1 MKKSKVIIGAALLAG
16 LTIGGT
22 VNMPVANAAR
32 TDMVDDSNH
41 NGVMTVGNY
50 TAMRNQYGVKA
61 MTCKISEGTYYV
73 DPTAK
78 PDIQAA
84 QQSGL
89 YVNGYFFCRYTN
101 ITQAKA
107 EAQFAVNQA
116 KADGLP
122 VNAVLCADIESSQQR
137 GLGTWENDLCI
148 SAMKQVVESGGYRF
162 DVYSMASWG
171 DRVVPWK
178 DMGWIASYPYNLN
191 RDLYTHG
198 HAWQF
203 RSDQY
208 FNGSYGRF
216 DVSQLYDNY
225 YTGGLNKNAVISNAD
240 THHVDTQHA
249 TNKPANNSN
258 MTADGSLSNEDYAQ
272 RGTFT
277 TNTTLNIRTAPS
289 TSAAVVGSYAP
300 GESLIYDHVYIR
312 GGYAWARYMS
322 YSGQYHYV
330 AMGRMGGEEYGTRR
344 TYSNRTYTVHSGDTL
359 SGIASRYGMTTAHL
373 ANMNGILNWNYIYV
387 GQRLRVSGAS
397 HVYTVQSGDTLSG
410 IAACFGTTV
419 SALVAKNGINNANLI
434 FVGETLSY

>member
-1 MKKSKVIIGAALLAG
+1 MEQVKQQRKGTMPMKKSKLIAGAALMVG

-22 VNMPVANAAR
+22 VATISQQKVEAAR
-32 TDMVDDSNH
+32 TDMVDLSNH
-41 NGVMTVGNY
+41 NGSFSLGEFLS
-50 TAMRNQYGVKA
+50 MRNDYGVKA
-61 MTCKISEGTYYV
+61 ITTKISEGNYYA
-73 DPTAK
+73 DPYAAGNIRT
-78 PDIQAA
+78 A
-84 QQSGL
+84 QQAGL
-89 YVNGYFFCRYTN
+89 YINGYYFCRYTN
-101 ITQAKA
+101 VAQAKA
-107 EAQFAVNQA
+107 EAEYAVQVAQN
-116 KADGLP
+116 DGLP
-122 VNAVLCADIESSQQR
+122 TNAVLCADIEASQQR
-137 GLGTWENDLCI
+137 GLGTYVNSLAIE
-148 SAMKQVVESGGYRF
+148 AMKQIVEAGGYRF
-162 DVYSMASWG
+162 DVYSMSSWG
-171 DRVVPWK
+171 DSVIPWK
-178 DMGWIASYPYNLN
+178 YIGWIANYPYNLTVD
-191 RDLYTHG
+191 RYTKG

-203 RSDQY
+203 TDKQH
-208 FNGSYGRF
+208 FKDSYGNF
-216 DVSQLYDNY
+216 DASQLYDDY

-258 MTADGSLSNEDYAQ
+258 MTADGGSSNEDYAQ

-359 SGIASRYGMTTAHL
+359 SGIAR
-373 ANMNGILNWNYIYV
+373 
-387 GQRLRVSGAS
+387 RLGVS
-397 HVYTVQSGDTLSG
+397 
-410 IAACFGTTV
+410 V
-419 SALVAKNGINNANLI
+419 SYLVSKNGINNANLI

>member
-116 KADGLP
+116 KADDLP

-137 GLGTWENDLCI
+137 GLGTYVNSLAIE
-148 SAMKQVVESGGYRF
+148 AMKQIVESAGYRF
-162 DVYSMASWG
+162 DVYSMSSWG
-171 DRVVPWK
+171 DSVIPWK
-178 DMGWIASYPYNLN
+178 YMGWIANYPYNLTVD
-191 RDLYTHG
+191 RYTKG

-203 RSDQY
+203 TDKQRLKD
-208 FNGSYGRF
+208 SYGNF
-216 DVSQLYDNY
+216 DASQLYDNY

-240 THHVDTQHA
+240 THHVDTQNS
-249 TNKPANNSN
+249 TGKPANNSN
-258 MTADGSLSNEDYAQ
+258 MTAESGSSNEDYAQ

-277 TNTTLNIRTAPS
+277 VNTTLNIRTAPS

-312 GGYAWARYMS
+312 DGYAWARYMS

-344 TYSNRTYTVHSGDTL
+344 TNVSRAYTVHSGDTL
-359 SGIASRYGMTTAHL
+359 SGIARKLG
-373 ANMNGILNWNYIYV
+373 
-387 GQRLRVSGAS
+387 VS
-397 HVYTVQSGDTLSG
+397 
-410 IAACFGTTV
+410 V
-419 SALVAKNGINNANLI
+419 SYLVNKNGINNANLI

>member
-1 MKKSKVIIGAALLAG
+1 MSKKNKFIIGVMLLAG
-16 LTIGGT
+16 LTLGG
-22 VNMPVANAAR
+22 VINEPVINAAR
-32 TDMVDDSNH
+32 TDMVDNSNH
-41 NGVMTVGNY
+41 NGVMTVENY
-50 TAMRNQYGVKA
+50 TAMRDQYGVKA
-61 MTCKISEGTYYV
+61 MTTKISEGTYYV

-84 QQSGL
+84 QQAGL

-101 ITQAKA
+101 IGQAKA

-137 GLGTWENDLCI
+137 GLGTWKNDLCI
-148 SAMKQVVESGGYRF
+148 SAIKQVVESGGYRF

-171 DRVVPWK
+171 DSVIPWK

-191 RDLYTHG
+191 VDRYTKG

-208 FNGSYGRF
+208 FNGSYGKF

-225 YTGGLNKNAVISNAD
+225 YTGGLNKNAVISNED
-240 THHVDTQHA
+240 THNVAKNTGKQQNQMN
-249 TNKPANNSN
+249 TTKNNANVS
-258 MTADGSLSNEDYAQ
+258 DEDYAQ
-272 RGTFT
+272 NGTFT

-344 TYSNRTYTVHSGDTL
+344 TYSNRTYNVHSGDTL
-359 SGIASRYGMTTAHL
+359 SGIARRWG
-373 ANMNGILNWNYIYV
+373 
-387 GQRLRVSGAS
+387 VS
-397 HVYTVQSGDTLSG
+397 
-410 IAACFGTTV
+410 V
-419 SALVAKNGINNANLI
+419 SYLVSKNGINNANLI
-434 FVGETLSY
+434 YVGETLNY

>member
-116 KADGLP
+116 KADDLP

-148 SAMKQVVESGGYRF
+148 SAMKQVVEAGGYRF

-225 YTGGLNKNAVISNAD
+225 YTGGLNKNAVISNGN
-240 THHVDTQHA
+240 THNVAKNTGKQQNQMN
-249 TNKPANNSN
+249 TTKNNAN
-258 MTADGSLSNEDYAQ
+258 TLYEDYAQ

-300 GESLIYDHVYIR
+300 GESFIYDHIYIR

-344 TYSNRTYTVHSGDTL
+344 TNVSRAYTVHSGDTL
-359 SGIASRYGMTTAHL
+359 SGIARKLG
-373 ANMNGILNWNYIYV
+373 
-387 GQRLRVSGAS
+387 VS
-397 HVYTVQSGDTLSG
+397 
-410 IAACFGTTV
+410 V
-419 SALVAKNGINNANLI
+419 SYLVNKNGINNANLI

>member
-1 MKKSKVIIGAALLAG
+1 MKKNKIIVGALLVTG
-16 LTIGGT
+16 LMIGGV
-22 VNMPVANAAR
+22 VNEPIVNAAR
-32 TDMVDDSNH
+32 TDMVDNSNH

-101 ITQAKA
+101 IAQAKA

-148 SAMKQVVESGGYRF
+148 SAMKQVIEAGGYRF

-225 YTGGLNKNAVISNAD
+225 YTGGLNKNAVISNGN
-240 THHVDTQHA
+240 THNVAKNTGKQQNQMN
-249 TNKPANNSN
+249 TTKNNAN
-258 MTADGSLSNEDYAQ
+258 TLYEDYAQ

-277 TNTTLNIRTAPS
+277 PNTTLNIRTAPS
-289 TSAAVVGSYAP
+289 TSASIVGSYAP

-344 TYSNRTYTVHSGDTL
+344 TSVSRTYTVHSGDTL
-359 SGIASRYGMTTAHL
+359 SGIAR
-373 ANMNGILNWNYIYV
+373 
-387 GQRLRVSGAS
+387 RLSVS
-397 HVYTVQSGDTLSG
+397 
-410 IAACFGTTV
+410 V
-419 SALVAKNGINNANLI
+419 SYLVSKNRINNANLI
-434 FVGETLSY
+434 YVGETLNY